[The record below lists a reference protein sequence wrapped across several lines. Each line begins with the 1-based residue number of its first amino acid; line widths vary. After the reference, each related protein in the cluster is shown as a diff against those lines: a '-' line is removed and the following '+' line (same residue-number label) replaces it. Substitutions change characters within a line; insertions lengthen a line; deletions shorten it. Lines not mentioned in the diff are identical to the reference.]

1 MCDGIRHKK
10 EIDMLLKIIF
20 TVIIII
26 ALAAIFV
33 MPIAKSSSLAEYY
46 LKDINTDDLFRKE
59 SRDEES

>member
-1 MCDGIRHKK
+1 MHDGIRHKK

-33 MPIAKSSSLAEYY
+33 MSMAKSSSLAEYY

>member
-20 TVIIII
+20 IVIIII

-33 MPIAKSSSLAEYY
+33 MSMVKSSSLAEYY

-59 SRDEES
+59 SRDEEY

>member
-1 MCDGIRHKK
+1 MCGGIRHKK

-26 ALAAIFV
+26 ALTAIFV
-33 MPIAKSSSLAEYY
+33 MSMVKSSSLAEYY

>member
-20 TVIIII
+20 IVIIII

-33 MPIAKSSSLAEYY
+33 MSMVKSSSLAEYY

-59 SRDEES
+59 LRDEES

>member
-26 ALAAIFV
+26 ALAAFV
-33 MPIAKSSSLAEYY
+33 MSMAKSSSLAEYY
-46 LKDINTDDLFRKE
+46 LEDINTDDLCRKE

>member
-33 MPIAKSSSLAEYY
+33 MSMVKSSSLAEYY
-46 LKDINTDDLFRKE
+46 LEDINTDDLFRKE

>member
-10 EIDMLLKIIF
+10 EIDMLLKTIF

-33 MPIAKSSSLAEYY
+33 MSMAKSSSLAEYY

>member
-1 MCDGIRHKK
+1 MCDGILHKK

-20 TVIIII
+20 IVIIII

-33 MPIAKSSSLAEYY
+33 MSMVKSSSLAEYY

>member
-26 ALAAIFV
+26 AFAAIFV
-33 MPIAKSSSLAEYY
+33 MSMVKSSSLAEYY
-46 LKDINTDDLFRKE
+46 LEDINTDDLFRKE

>member
-10 EIDMLLKIIF
+10 EIDMLLKTIF

-26 ALAAIFV
+26 ALVAIFV
-33 MPIAKSSSLAEYY
+33 MSMAKSSSLAEYY

>member
-33 MPIAKSSSLAEYY
+33 MSMAKSLSLAEYY
-46 LKDINTDDLFRKE
+46 LEDINTDDLCRKE
-59 SRDEES
+59 SHDEES

>member
-10 EIDMLLKIIF
+10 EIDILLKIIF

>member
-1 MCDGIRHKK
+1 MRDGIRHKK

-33 MPIAKSSSLAEYY
+33 MSMAKSSSLAEYY

>member
-10 EIDMLLKIIF
+10 EIDMLLKTIF

-33 MPIAKSSSLAEYY
+33 MSMVKSSSLAEYY

>member
-20 TVIIII
+20 IVIIII

-33 MPIAKSSSLAEYY
+33 MSMVKSSSLAEDY

>member
-1 MCDGIRHKK
+1 
-10 EIDMLLKIIF
+10 MLLKIIF

-33 MPIAKSSSLAEYY
+33 MSMAKSSSLAEYY
-46 LKDINTDDLFRKE
+46 LKDINTDDLCRKE

>member
-33 MPIAKSSSLAEYY
+33 MSMAKSSSLAEYY
-46 LKDINTDDLFRKE
+46 LKDISTDDLCRKE

>member
-20 TVIIII
+20 IVIIII

-33 MPIAKSSSLAEYY
+33 MSMVKSSSLAEYY

>member
-1 MCDGIRHKK
+1 MRDGIRHKK

-33 MPIAKSSSLAEYY
+33 MSMVKSSSLAEYY

>member
-10 EIDMLLKIIF
+10 EIDMLSKIIF
-20 TVIIII
+20 IVIIII

-33 MPIAKSSSLAEYY
+33 MSMVKSSSLAEYY

>member
-26 ALAAIFV
+26 ALAFV
-33 MPIAKSSSLAEYY
+33 MSMAKSSSLAEYY
-46 LKDINTDDLFRKE
+46 LKDINTDDLCRKE

>member
-33 MPIAKSSSLAEYY
+33 MSMVKSSSLAEYY

>member
-33 MPIAKSSSLAEYY
+33 MSMAKSSSLAEYY

>member
-20 TVIIII
+20 IVIIII

-33 MPIAKSSSLAEYY
+33 MSMVKSSSLAEYY
-46 LKDINTDDLFRKE
+46 LEDINTDDLFRKE